1 MKLLPQLGPSPGII
15 LHKYF
20 MYNKLINILVFRVLQ
35 SSQLVKL
42 TKVFVTLPIYLADTG
57 LVIGIFVSSE
67 FVPSM

>member
-20 MYNKLINILVFRVLQ
+20 ILNKLINIIVVRAVQ
-35 SSQLVKL
+35 SLQLVY
-42 TKVFVTLPIYLADTG
+42 VTLPIYLADTG